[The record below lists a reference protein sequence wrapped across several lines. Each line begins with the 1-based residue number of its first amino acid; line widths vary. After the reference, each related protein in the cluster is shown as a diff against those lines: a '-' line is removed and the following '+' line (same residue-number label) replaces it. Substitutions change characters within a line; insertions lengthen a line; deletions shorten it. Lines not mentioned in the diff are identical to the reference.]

1 MEEEEEEKGEEEEEG
16 EGEGG
21 AAEEEGAEGAGLLDL
36 GWTSLEAI
44 SRIHCYRV
52 RAITQVTTIK

>member
-1 MEEEEEEKGEEEEEG
+1 MEEEEEGGEEEEG
-16 EGEGG
+16 EVG
-21 AAEEEGAEGAGLLDL
+21 AAEEEGGTRAGLLDL